1 MAIYQVLIGKKYVV
15 VADTPEEAEQKYH
28 DYISGKDCSCG
39 FPPFGEEAEAEGD
52 ELCKCVEFSE
62 IDTWVSGGEK

>member
-1 MAIYQVLIGKKYVV
+1 MAIYQVLIGKKYDV

-52 ELCKCVEFSE
+52 ELC
-62 IDTWVSGGEK
+62 